1 MVSSIFL
8 LFALMFSVAATI
20 FILSSFLIE
29 LIDNP
34 SNTDSISLL
43 KGAGICFL
51 IVIILTV
58 VSVFTC

>member
-43 KGAGICFL
+43 KGAGIYFL